1 MFPEFNDSIINSID
15 YFVVENIKV
24 SATFIKKT
32 YPQKEINY
40 DNFELLNEDD
50 PVETSKHLSACIDGK
65 NIGLLSDAGCPN
77 IADPGSKLILHAHE
91 NNIKVIPL
99 VGPSSIFLAMMGSG
113 LNGNN
118 FSFNGYLPIDENERS
133 RKIKKL
139 EIISLKN
146 NQSQIFI
153 ETPYRNQKLL
163 NEFLKYLNNNTYLCI
178 AKNIGSN
185 IEYIKTKKIHEWKK
199 LKFTIDKEPTIFV
212 FHSGEIIS

>member
-15 YFVVENIKV
+15 HFVVENIKV
-24 SATFIKKT
+24 SIAFIKKT

-50 PVETSKHLSACIDGK
+50 QIETSKHLSPCIDGK

-185 IEYIKTKKIHEWKK
+185 NEYIKTKKIHEWKK

>member
-1 MFPEFNDSIINSID
+1 M
-15 YFVVENIKV
+15 VENIKV
-24 SATFIKKT
+24 SIDFIKKT

-50 PVETSKHLSACIDGK
+50 PIETSKHLSPCIDGK

-163 NEFLKYLNNNTYLCI
+163 NEFLKVLNNNTYLCI

-185 IEYIKTKKIHEWKK
+185 NEYIKTKKIHKWKK
-199 LKFTIDKEPTIFV
+199 LKFAIDKEPTIFV

>member
-1 MFPEFNDSIINSID
+1 LFPEFNDSIINSID

-24 SATFIKKT
+24 SAAFIKKT

-40 DNFELLNEDD
+40 DNFELLNENN
-50 PVETSKHLSACIDGK
+50 PIETSKHLSPCIDGK

-185 IEYIKTKKIHEWKK
+185 NEYIKTKKIHEWKK

>member
-24 SATFIKKT
+24 SVAFIKKT

-40 DNFELLNEDD
+40 DNFELLNENN
-50 PVETSKHLSACIDGK
+50 PIETSKHLSPCIDGK

-163 NEFLKYLNNNTYLCI
+163 NEFLKHLNNNTYLCI

-185 IEYIKTKKIHEWKK
+185 NEYIKTKKIHEWKK

>member
-1 MFPEFNDSIINSID
+1 M
-15 YFVVENIKV
+15 ENIKV
-24 SATFIKKT
+24 SIDFIKKT

-118 FSFNGYLPIDENERS
+118 FSFNGYLPINENERS

-163 NEFLKYLNNNTYLCI
+163 NEFLKVLNNNTYLCI

-185 IEYIKTKKIHEWKK
+185 NEYLKTKKIHEWKK

>member
-24 SATFIKKT
+24 SAAFIKKT

-40 DNFELLNEDD
+40 DNFELLNENN
-50 PVETSKHLSACIDGK
+50 PIETSKHLSPCIDGK

-118 FSFNGYLPIDENERS
+118 FSFNGYLPINENERS

-185 IEYIKTKKIHEWKK
+185 NEYIKTKKIHEWKK

>member
-1 MFPEFNDSIINSID
+1 M
-15 YFVVENIKV
+15 VENIKV

-40 DNFELLNEDD
+40 DNFELLNEDN
-50 PVETSKHLSACIDGK
+50 PIETSKHLSPCIDGK

-163 NEFLKYLNNNTYLCI
+163 NEFLKVLNNNTYLCI

-185 IEYIKTKKIHEWKK
+185 NEYIKTKKIHEWKK

>member
-1 MFPEFNDSIINSID
+1 MLPEFNDSIINSID

-24 SATFIKKT
+24 SIAFIKKT

-185 IEYIKTKKIHEWKK
+185 NEYIKTKKIHEWKK

>member
-1 MFPEFNDSIINSID
+1 M
-15 YFVVENIKV
+15 VENIKV
-24 SATFIKKT
+24 SIDFIKKT

-50 PVETSKHLSACIDGK
+50 PIETSKHLSPCIDGK

-77 IADPGSKLILHAHE
+77 IADPGSKLILYAHE

-163 NEFLKYLNNNTYLCI
+163 NEFLKVLNNNTYLCI

-185 IEYIKTKKIHEWKK
+185 NEYIKTKKIHEWKK
-199 LKFTIDKEPTIFV
+199 LKFTIDKEPAIFV

>member
-1 MFPEFNDSIINSID
+1 MFPEFNNSITNSID

-24 SATFIKKT
+24 SAAFIKKT

-163 NEFLKYLNNNTYLCI
+163 YEFLKVLNNNTYLCI

-185 IEYIKTKKIHEWKK
+185 NEYIKTKKIHEWKK
-199 LKFTIDKEPTIFV
+199 LKFTIDKEPAIFV

>member
-15 YFVVENIKV
+15 HFVVENIKV
-24 SATFIKKT
+24 SIAFIKKT

-163 NEFLKYLNNNTYLCI
+163 NEFLKVLNNNTYLCI

-185 IEYIKTKKIHEWKK
+185 NEYIKTKKIHEWKK

>member
-1 MFPEFNDSIINSID
+1 M
-15 YFVVENIKV
+15 ENIKV
-24 SATFIKKT
+24 SAAFIKKT

-163 NEFLKYLNNNTYLCI
+163 NEFLKVLNNNTYLCI

-185 IEYIKTKKIHEWKK
+185 NEYIKTKKIHEWKK

>member
-1 MFPEFNDSIINSID
+1 M
-15 YFVVENIKV
+15 ENIKV
-24 SATFIKKT
+24 SIDFIKKT

-163 NEFLKYLNNNTYLCI
+163 NEFLKVLNNNTYLCI

-185 IEYIKTKKIHEWKK
+185 NEYIKTKKIHEWKK
-199 LKFTIDKEPTIFV
+199 LKFTIDKEPAIFV
-212 FHSGEIIS
+212 FHSGETIS

>member
-24 SATFIKKT
+24 SAAFIKKT

-40 DNFELLNEDD
+40 DNFELLNEND
-50 PVETSKHLSACIDGK
+50 PIETSKHLSPCIDGK

-185 IEYIKTKKIHEWKK
+185 NEYIKTKKIHEWKK

>member
-24 SATFIKKT
+24 SAAFIKKT

-40 DNFELLNEDD
+40 DNFELLNENN
-50 PVETSKHLSACIDGK
+50 PIETSKHLSPCIDGK

-163 NEFLKYLNNNTYLCI
+163 NEFLKVLNNNTYLCI

-185 IEYIKTKKIHEWKK
+185 NEYIKTKKIHEWKK
-199 LKFTIDKEPTIFV
+199 LKFTIDKEPAIFV

>member
-1 MFPEFNDSIINSID
+1 M
-15 YFVVENIKV
+15 VENIKV
-24 SATFIKKT
+24 SAAFIKKT

-50 PVETSKHLSACIDGK
+50 QIETSKHLSACIDGK

-133 RKIKKL
+133 IKIKKL

-185 IEYIKTKKIHEWKK
+185 NEYIKTKKIHEWKK

>member
-24 SATFIKKT
+24 SAAFIKKT

-40 DNFELLNEDD
+40 DNFELLNENN
-50 PVETSKHLSACIDGK
+50 PIETSKHLSPCIDGK

-118 FSFNGYLPIDENERS
+118 FSFNGYLPINENERS

-163 NEFLKYLNNNTYLCI
+163 YEFLKVLNNNTYLCI

-185 IEYIKTKKIHEWKK
+185 NEYIKTKKIHEWKK
-199 LKFTIDKEPTIFV
+199 LKFTIDKEPAIFV

>member
-1 MFPEFNDSIINSID
+1 M
-15 YFVVENIKV
+15 VENIKV
-24 SATFIKKT
+24 SIDFIKKT

-50 PVETSKHLSACIDGK
+50 PIETSKHLSPCIDGK

-163 NEFLKYLNNNTYLCI
+163 NEFLKVLNNNTYLCI

-185 IEYIKTKKIHEWKK
+185 NEYIKTKKIHEWKK
-199 LKFTIDKEPTIFV
+199 LKFTIDKEPAIFV

>member
-15 YFVVENIKV
+15 HFVVENIKV
-24 SATFIKKT
+24 SIAFIKKT

-40 DNFELLNEDD
+40 DNFELLNENN
-50 PVETSKHLSACIDGK
+50 PIETSKHLSPCIDGK

-163 NEFLKYLNNNTYLCI
+163 NEFLKVLNNNTYLSI

-185 IEYIKTKKIHEWKK
+185 NEYIKTKKIHEWKK
-199 LKFTIDKEPTIFV
+199 LKFMIDKEPTIFV

>member
-15 YFVVENIKV
+15 HFVVENIKV
-24 SATFIKKT
+24 SIDFIKKT

-50 PVETSKHLSACIDGK
+50 PIETSKHLSACIDGK
-65 NIGLLSDAGCPN
+65 NIGLISDAGCPN

-99 VGPSSIFLAMMGSG
+99 VGPSSIFLAIMGSG

-163 NEFLKYLNNNTYLCI
+163 NEFLKVLNNNTYLCI

-185 IEYIKTKKIHEWKK
+185 NEYIKTKKIHEWKK

>member
-24 SATFIKKT
+24 SAAFIKKT

-40 DNFELLNEDD
+40 DNFELLNENN
-50 PVETSKHLSACIDGK
+50 PIETSKHLSPCIDGK

-118 FSFNGYLPIDENERS
+118 FSFNGYLSINVNERS

-185 IEYIKTKKIHEWKK
+185 NEYIKTKKIHEWKK